1 MSQENLETVVRAMG
15 AALARPEPDFET
27 LAELYAS
34 DHVFVPTGAD
44 MVEGQV
50 RGAQGFRAWRRET
63 QDLLG
68 AEHELRGAVDV
79 GPDRVLAVTNTS
91 FKGSTSGLASEVRMW
106 NVVTVIGGK
115 ITRTETFRDAA
126 QALQALGLSE

>member
-1 MSQENLETVVRAMG
+1 MSQENLETVVRAMS

-27 LAELYAS
+27 LTELYAP

-50 RGAQGFRAWRRET
+50 RGAHGFRAWRKET

-68 AEHELRGAVDV
+68 AEHDLRGAVDV
-79 GPDRVLAVTNTS
+79 GPDQVLAVTNTS
-91 FKGSTSGLASEVRMW
+91 FKGSTSGLTSEVRMW

-126 QALQALGLSE
+126 QALEAVGLSE